1 MFGIAQGKYGVK
13 TVCATMPKAGE
24 PQVDFNPSISA
35 VMIVA
40 TRRRLNPGCSDMSR
54 ARLW

>member
-24 PQVDFNPSISA
+24 PQVDFDPSIAA

-40 TRRRLNPGCSDMSR
+40 TRRYLNAGCSDMSR